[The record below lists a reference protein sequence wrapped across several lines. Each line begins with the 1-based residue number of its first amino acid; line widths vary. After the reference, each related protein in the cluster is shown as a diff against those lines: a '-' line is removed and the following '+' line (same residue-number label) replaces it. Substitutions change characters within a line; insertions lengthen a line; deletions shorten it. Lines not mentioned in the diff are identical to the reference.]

1 MIPEKPNIHGDTVV
15 NGTRDGACDA
25 TGVPGIITTEG
36 CMTWGKSI
44 TIIAASALCLGL
56 GACNMYVI
64 DFENKLPDGSV
75 LAPKVDTPPP
85 PPPEPLEGSEQIAFM
100 DGTTAQLDGC
110 RVITG
115 MRLSHS
121 GPFEDGLVKL
131 RNTAMT
137 INANR
142 IIPLRLVESVDA
154 AGPHH
159 FSVKMVRCPDD
170 IVDTQ
175 QEAANG

>member
-1 MIPEKPNIHGDTVV
+1 MNWSKG
-15 NGTRDGACDA
+15 
-25 TGVPGIITTEG
+25 
-36 CMTWGKSI
+36 I
-44 TIIAASALCLGL
+44 TIMAATSLCLGL

-64 DFENKLPDGSV
+64 DFENKLPDRSV
-75 LAPKVDTPPP
+75 LVPKADTPPP
-85 PPPEPLEGSEQIAFM
+85 PPPEPVEGSEQVAFM
-100 DGTTAQLDGC
+100 DSTTAQLDGC

-115 MRLSHS
+115 MRLSHN

-131 RNTAMT
+131 RNAAVT

-142 IIPLRLVESVDA
+142 ISPLHLVEGDDT

-170 IVDTQ
+170 AGDTQ
-175 QEAANG
+175 METTNG

>member
-1 MIPEKPNIHGDTVV
+1 MNWST
-15 NGTRDGACDA
+15 
-25 TGVPGIITTEG
+25 
-36 CMTWGKSI
+36 SI
-44 TIIAASALCLGL
+44 TIIAVSSLYLGL

-75 LAPKVDTPPP
+75 LAPKADTPPP
-85 PPPEPLEGSEQIAFM
+85 PPPEPVEGSEQVAFM
-100 DGTTAQLDGC
+100 DSTTAQLDGC
-110 RVITG
+110 RVITD
-115 MRLSHS
+115 MRLSHN

-131 RNTAMT
+131 RNTAVT

-170 IVDTQ
+170 AGDTQ
-175 QEAANG
+175 METSNG

>member
-1 MIPEKPNIHGDTVV
+1 MN
-15 NGTRDGACDA
+15 
-25 TGVPGIITTEG
+25 
-36 CMTWGKSI
+36 WGKGI
-44 TIIAASALCLGL
+44 TIIAASSLCLGL

-85 PPPEPLEGSEQIAFM
+85 PPPEPVEGSKQVAFM
-100 DGTTAQLDGC
+100 DSTTAQLDGC

-115 MRLSHS
+115 MRLSHN
-121 GPFEDGLVKL
+121 GPFEDGLIKL
-131 RNTAMT
+131 RNTAVT

-170 IVDTQ
+170 DADTQ
-175 QEAANG
+175 TETSNG

>member
-1 MIPEKPNIHGDTVV
+1 MNWSKG
-15 NGTRDGACDA
+15 
-25 TGVPGIITTEG
+25 
-36 CMTWGKSI
+36 I
-44 TIIAASALCLGL
+44 TIIAASSLCLGL

-75 LAPKVDTPPP
+75 LAPKADTPPP
-85 PPPEPLEGSEQIAFM
+85 PPPEPVEGSEQIAFM
-100 DGTTAQLDGC
+100 NSTTAQLDGC

-115 MRLSHS
+115 MRLSHN

-131 RNTAMT
+131 RNTAVT

-170 IVDTQ
+170 AGDTQ
-175 QEAANG
+175 METSNG

>member
-1 MIPEKPNIHGDTVV
+1 MNWSKG
-15 NGTRDGACDA
+15 
-25 TGVPGIITTEG
+25 
-36 CMTWGKSI
+36 I
-44 TIIAASALCLGL
+44 TIIAASSLCFGL

-85 PPPEPLEGSEQIAFM
+85 SPPEAVEGSEQVAFM
-100 DGTTAQLDGC
+100 DSTTAQLDGC

-115 MRLSHS
+115 MRLSHN
-121 GPFEDGLVKL
+121 GPLEDGLVKL
-131 RNTAMT
+131 RNTAVI

-142 IIPLRLVESVDA
+142 IIPLRIVESVER

-170 IVDTQ
+170 AGDTQ
-175 QEAANG
+175 METSNG

>member
-1 MIPEKPNIHGDTVV
+1 MN
-15 NGTRDGACDA
+15 
-25 TGVPGIITTEG
+25 
-36 CMTWGKSI
+36 MSKSI
-44 TIIAASALCLGL
+44 AIVAASLLCLGL

-64 DFENKLPDGSV
+64 DFENKLPNGSV

-85 PPPEPLEGSEQIAFM
+85 PPPEPVEGSEQVAFM
-100 DGTTAQLDGC
+100 DSTTAQLDGC

-115 MRLSHS
+115 MRLSHN

-131 RNTAMT
+131 RNTAVT

-159 FSVKMVRCPDD
+159 FNVKMVRCPADAG
-170 IVDTQ
+170 DTQ
-175 QEAANG
+175 METTNG

>member
-1 MIPEKPNIHGDTVV
+1 MNLS
-15 NGTRDGACDA
+15 
-25 TGVPGIITTEG
+25 
-36 CMTWGKSI
+36 KSI
-44 TIIAASALCLGL
+44 TVIATSLLCLGL

-75 LAPKVDTPPP
+75 LAPKTDTPPP
-85 PPPEPLEGSEQIAFM
+85 PPPEPVEGSEQVAFM
-100 DGTTAQLDGC
+100 DSTTAQLDGC

-115 MRLSHS
+115 MRLSHN

-131 RNTAMT
+131 RNTAVT

-142 IIPLRLVESVDA
+142 IIPLRLVEGVDA
-154 AGPHH
+154 AGPHT

-170 IVDTQ
+170 TADTQ
-175 QEAANG
+175 METTNG

>member
-1 MIPEKPNIHGDTVV
+1 MIPEKSNIHGDTVV
-15 NGTRDGACDA
+15 NEIREGACNA
-25 TGVPGIITTEG
+25 TGDPGIITTEG

-44 TIIAASALCLGL
+44 TIIAASSLCLGL

-75 LAPKVDTPPP
+75 LAPKMDTPPP

-121 GPFEDGLVKL
+121 GPFEDGLVKI

-154 AGPHH
+154 AGPHY

-175 QEAANG
+175 QEATNG

>member
-1 MIPEKPNIHGDTVV
+1 MNWST
-15 NGTRDGACDA
+15 
-25 TGVPGIITTEG
+25 
-36 CMTWGKSI
+36 SI
-44 TIIAASALCLGL
+44 TIIAVTSLCLGL

-64 DFENKLPDGSV
+64 DFENKLPNGSV

-85 PPPEPLEGSEQIAFM
+85 PPPEPAEGSEQVAFM
-100 DGTTAQLDGC
+100 DSTTAQLDGC

-131 RNTAMT
+131 RNTAVT

-142 IIPLRLVESVDA
+142 IIPLRLVEGIDG
-154 AGPHH
+154 AGPHT

-170 IVDTQ
+170 TGNTQ
-175 QEAANG
+175 METTNG

>member
-1 MIPEKPNIHGDTVV
+1 MNLS
-15 NGTRDGACDA
+15 
-25 TGVPGIITTEG
+25 
-36 CMTWGKSI
+36 KSI
-44 TIIAASALCLGL
+44 TIIAASSLCLGL

-64 DFENKLPDGSV
+64 DFENKLPNGSV

-85 PPPEPLEGSEQIAFM
+85 PPPEPVEGSELVAFM
-100 DGTTAQLDGC
+100 DSTTAQLDGC

-115 MRLSHS
+115 MRLSHN

-131 RNTAMT
+131 RNTAVR

-142 IIPLRLVESVDA
+142 IIPLRLVESFDA
-154 AGPHH
+154 TGPHH

-170 IVDTQ
+170 AGDTKM
-175 QEAANG
+175 ETSNG

>member
-1 MIPEKPNIHGDTVV
+1 MN
-15 NGTRDGACDA
+15 
-25 TGVPGIITTEG
+25 
-36 CMTWGKSI
+36 WSKSI
-44 TIIAASALCLGL
+44 TIIAASSLCLGL

-64 DFENKLPDGSV
+64 DFENKLPNGSV

-85 PPPEPLEGSEQIAFM
+85 PPPEPAEGSEQVAFM

-110 RVITG
+110 RVITS
-115 MRLSHS
+115 MRLSHN

-131 RNTAMT
+131 RNTAVT

-142 IIPLRLVESVDA
+142 IIPLRLVEGVDA
-154 AGPHH
+154 TGPHY

-170 IVDTQ
+170 SSDTQ
-175 QEAANG
+175 METING